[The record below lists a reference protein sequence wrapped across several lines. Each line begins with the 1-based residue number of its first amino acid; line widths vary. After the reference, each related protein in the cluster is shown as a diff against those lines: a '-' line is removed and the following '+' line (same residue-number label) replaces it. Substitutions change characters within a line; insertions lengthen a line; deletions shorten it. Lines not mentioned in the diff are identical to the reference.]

1 MPNPHNPRNW
11 HRAEAD
17 RFADLIDGV
26 ADWDVPT
33 PVAGWSAL
41 DVVAHVLVHW
51 PGFFAMGGVALPAA
65 DPGDLAGSF
74 WRQAVAID
82 GLCADGPR
90 LACEFTGPDGFRGD
104 LGTAVGLY
112 CTDLFVHGWDLARA
126 TAQDDGLDERT
137 AGLLLAGMQ
146 AIGGQL
152 RTLGQYG
159 PEIEVAPD
167 APVAERLIGFLGRD
181 PYWRPAG

>member
-1 MPNPHNPRNW
+1 M
-11 HRAEAD
+11 
-17 RFADLIDGV
+17 
-26 ADWDVPT
+26 
-33 PVAGWSAL
+33 
-41 DVVAHVLVHW
+41 LVHW

-112 CTDLFVHGWDLARA
+112 CTDRKSTRL
-126 TAQDDGLDERT
+126 T
-137 AGLLLAGMQ
+137 
-146 AIGGQL
+146 
-152 RTLGQYG
+152 
-159 PEIEVAPD
+159 
-167 APVAERLIGFLGRD
+167 PVTMLSRMPSSA
-181 PYWRPAG
+181 